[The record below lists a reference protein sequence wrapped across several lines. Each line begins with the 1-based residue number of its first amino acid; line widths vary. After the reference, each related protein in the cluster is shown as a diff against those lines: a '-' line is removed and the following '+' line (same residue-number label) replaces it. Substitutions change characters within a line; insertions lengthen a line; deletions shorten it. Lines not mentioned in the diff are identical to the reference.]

1 MMILWDFIE
10 KKMLND
16 KLIDWENNL
25 KIRSQL
31 KLVMVVVFN
40 LHIRT

>member
-10 KKMLND
+10 KKKLND